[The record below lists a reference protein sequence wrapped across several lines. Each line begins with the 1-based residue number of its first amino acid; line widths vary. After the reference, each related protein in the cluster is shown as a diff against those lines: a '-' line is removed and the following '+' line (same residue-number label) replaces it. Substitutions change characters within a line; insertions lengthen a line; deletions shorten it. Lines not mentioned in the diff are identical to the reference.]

1 MTKSGK
7 RFLAT
12 CAATLVAMGL
22 STATATATPVATQGL
37 LDSCAAVRAVVPV
50 APDGNYV
57 LSTDRYLVGVYCHDM
72 AGNPREYLNLSF
84 TGPSLNY
91 SQYTAG
97 GASPGTNVRTAFTKL
112 RVDPKTLTVDIND
125 TTFATS
131 SGTLTHGGDR
141 VTSVAYAVAM
151 ACNGSAGVGQANL
164 DLRGTAFTVAST
176 FAPGGFTPFGT
187 ATPSSDG
194 QVVALTGG
202 GYCGWN
208 APSAGVY
215 NPYNPQGPKFILGL
229 SCAKD
234 GLFRPQICLDLR

>member
-1 MTKSGK
+1 MTKNGK

-12 CAATLVAMGL
+12 CVTTLAAVSIGA
-22 STATATATPVATQGL
+22 SPASAKPVAVQGL
-37 LDSCAAVRAVVPV
+37 LDSCAALRAAVPV
-50 APDGNYV
+50 AADGNYT
-57 LSTDRYLVGVYCHDM
+57 LATDRNLVGVYCHDM
-72 AGNPREYLNLSF
+72 AGNPREYLNLAF
-84 TGPSLNY
+84 TGSAANF

-97 GASPGTNVRTAFTKL
+97 GASPGSNVRTSFTKL
-112 RVDPKTLTVDIND
+112 RLDPKTLTVDIND
-125 TTFATS
+125 TTFAGST
-131 SGTLTHGGDR
+131 GALTHGSDR

-151 ACNGSAGVGQANL
+151 ACGAGSTTGQGNI

-176 FAPGGFTPFGT
+176 FAPGGSAPFGT

-194 QVVALTGG
+194 QVVGLTGG

-215 NPYNPQGPKFILGL
+215 NPYNPQGPKYILKL

-234 GLFRPQICLDLR
+234 GLFRPQLCLSLS